1 MADLAIVEYTGEPVR
16 LQSARIPQTLW
27 EDRKAQIIGLFENH
41 TLSEVIEKMAEDG
54 FKASRR
60 QYIHRLGQ
68 WGITKYKANQ
78 GKTSNANDVTNGK
91 RKHVINGVMSGDD
104 QDDTPSS
111 TSPSCPLSSSKRLR
125 VAVERA
131 FGPDGNAA
139 EEPMVD
145 RPEQPLATIGTK
157 DTATAGDVSEFN
169 SGSPESSKSAADEF
183 WAFVYSSKSYW
194 TAGKGN
200 FRIAFEVSRLARI
213 YRTQPSKNPVSHN
226 ISDDMKAYLN
236 DIGDY
241 LWGVKRGED
250 AFDLYALMLE
260 TGDSHSMEEDVET
273 LLYCAQ
279 SAEGPET
286 CQWVLSLLMKYNTR
300 SFAPSVAC
308 DVSQLAHLILMEK
321 FIRYGLHDNI
331 EYCAKMAFYLRQH
344 DHSVPI
350 TSIDGVRER
359 ILNSIQNLYWKH
371 TTEMP
376 ESMSIWISLSKV
388 RFWYSQ
394 LFNTVL
400 LKSGLINTLKVLK
413 ENAQDTMESHTTG
426 SEEKEGEEG
435 SLSSGIFQLLWHI
448 KSKERQPF
456 ALGEKE
462 NLFSIQ
468 KKFKVPMPDFV
479 GTCCGFLARI
489 IMLYH
494 QGASISDFLTGSHS
508 FGIAELIDFVDL
520 MEDWDFHLKFMR
532 SYWTRNTL
540 SQDLFEFNA
549 DELQEEL
556 GSFSSS
562 MGDSAKPEPESA
574 QLHEF
579 AQGECRAGSTAGG
592 GTFSSE
598 QVMPPLA
605 LPRSVPRRSVGV
617 KNYSLNPVL
626 GSSCRSSLASYG
638 QMIEARAAMARSQRQ
653 AKQKKTVKGSGGSL
667 PSAGLGMDELG
678 VSMGKVAATVPHP
691 AHLTPLAADV
701 EGLGA
706 GPVPRIASNQFVEEE
721 VVQVAR
727 LSVGHGYDASFVE
740 EDINILVGMS
750 GIVSTT

>member
-1 MADLAIVEYTGEPVR
+1 
-16 LQSARIPQTLW
+16 
-27 EDRKAQIIGLFENH
+27 
-41 TLSEVIEKMAEDG
+41 
-54 FKASRR
+54 
-60 QYIHRLGQ
+60 
-68 WGITKYKANQ
+68 
-78 GKTSNANDVTNGK
+78 
-91 RKHVINGVMSGDD
+91 MSGDD

-145 RPEQPLATIGTK
+145 RLEQSLATIGTK
-157 DTATAGDVSEFN
+157 DTAIAGDVSEFN

-183 WAFVYSSKSYW
+183 WAFLYSSKSYW

-279 SAEGPET
+279 SADGPET

-300 SFAPSVAC
+300 PLAPSVAC
-308 DVSQLAHLILMEK
+308 DVSQLTHLILMEK
-321 FIRYGLHDNI
+321 FIRYGLHDN
-331 EYCAKMAFYLRQH
+331 EKYCKKKAYYLRRYNH
-344 DHSVPI
+344 PLPL
-350 TSIDGVRER
+350 TGMDGVRES
-359 ILNSIQNLYWKH
+359 ILKSIQNLYWKH
-371 TTEMP
+371 ARETL
-376 ESMSIWISLSKV
+376 ESMSPWSTISTA
-388 RFWYSQ
+388 RYWHSQ
-394 LFNTVL
+394 LFDFTVL

-413 ENAQDTMESHTTG
+413 ENAQDTMDYHTTG
-426 SEEKEGEEG
+426 SEGKEGGEG
-435 SLSSGIFQLLWHI
+435 SLSSRIFQILWHMQ
-448 KSKERQPF
+448 SKKTQPS
-456 ALGEKE
+456 ALGKEE

-468 KKFKVPMPDFV
+468 KKLKVPLPDFV

-489 IMLYH
+489 IMIYQ
-494 QGASISDFLTGSHS
+494 QGGGISDLLNGRQS
-508 FGIAELIDFVDL
+508 FRVAGLIHFVDQ
-520 MEDWDFHLKFMR
+520 MKDWDLHSEFML

-540 SQDLFEFNA
+540 TQHPFEHTA
-549 DELQEEL
+549 DELLEKL
-556 GSFSSS
+556 GSFLSS
-562 MGDSAKPEPESA
+562 MANSAKPGP
-574 QLHEF
+574 QL
-579 AQGECRAGSTAGG
+579 ARPQGISQQERRAGSTAGG

-678 VSMGKVAATVPHP
+678 VSMGSISLQET
-691 AHLTPLAADV
+691 
-701 EGLGA
+701 
-706 GPVPRIASNQFVEEE
+706 
-721 VVQVAR
+721 
-727 LSVGHGYDASFVE
+727 
-740 EDINILVGMS
+740 
-750 GIVSTT
+750 